1 MPPRAL
7 AAAAYLQAF
16 VLSGVAAVLLTRVL
30 LRATGYPQLG
40 GGGLH
45 IAHVLWGGLLL
56 AAGLGVALVFLG
68 GAARMTGAILG
79 GTGFGLFIDE
89 VGKFVTARTDYF
101 YAPAAG
107 IIYAVFAVLVVIT
120 QAVRERT
127 RLIPAERTANALDA
141 VAGGLIDGL
150 TDRRR
155 AQVLR
160 LARGSGAET
169 EAAVAALL
177 DAVPRRE
184 PPPPRCWQPWLAR
197 VRRVAVGLTDQ
208 RWVVRFVVLYLV
220 VEPAL
225 TVVGVAVDGVTGA
238 LDEERE
244 WGAVL
249 GVSASALATAV
260 LSIAAAVRLRR
271 DRIGAFRLFKLA
283 ILVDLLFGQIFN
295 FTVNQFG
302 AVAALAFDLFLLA
315 VVTAEHRRLSQA
327 G

>member
-16 VLSGVAAVLLTRVL
+16 VLSGVAAVLLTRAY

-45 IAHVLWGGLLL
+45 VAHVLWGGLLMTT
-56 AAGLGVALVFLG
+56 GLGVALVFLG

-79 GTGFGLFIDE
+79 GIGFGLFIDE

-101 YAPAAG
+101 YAPAAS
-107 IIYAVFAVLVVIT
+107 IIYAVFAILVVIT
-120 QAVRERT
+120 QAVRDRT

-141 VAGGLIDGL
+141 MAGGLIDGL

-155 AQVLR
+155 VEVL
-160 LARGSGAET
+160 LLTRGSGADT

-177 DAVPRRE
+177 DAVPCRE
-184 PPPPRCWQPWLAR
+184 SPPPRFWQPWLAR
-197 VRRVAVGLTDQ
+197 GRRVAVGLTDQ
-208 RWVVRFVVLYLV
+208 RWVVRLVVLYV
-220 VEPAL
+220 VVNPAL
-225 TVVGVAVDGVTGA
+225 TVVGVVIDGVTGT

-260 LSIAAAVRLRR
+260 LSVTAAVRLRGNR
-271 DRIGAFRLFKLA
+271 LGAFRLFKLA

-302 AVAALAFDLFLLA
+302 AVAALAFDVFLLA
-315 VVTAEHRRLSQA
+315 VVTAEHRRLSRT

>member
-1 MPPRAL
+1 
-7 AAAAYLQAF
+7 
-16 VLSGVAAVLLTRVL
+16 
-30 LRATGYPQLG
+30 
-40 GGGLH
+40 
-45 IAHVLWGGLLL
+45 
-56 AAGLGVALVFLG
+56 
-68 GAARMTGAILG
+68 
-79 GTGFGLFIDE
+79 
-89 VGKFVTARTDYF
+89 
-101 YAPAAG
+101 
-107 IIYAVFAVLVVIT
+107 
-120 QAVRERT
+120 VRERT
-127 RLIPAERTANALDA
+127 RLIPEERTANALDA

-184 PPPPRCWQPWLAR
+184 PPPPRFWQPWLAR

-315 VVTAEHRRLSQA
+315 VVTAEHRRLSRA
-327 G
+327 R

>member
-79 GTGFGLFIDE
+79 GIGFGLFIDE

-127 RLIPAERTANALDA
+127 RLIPEERTANALDA

-184 PPPPRCWQPWLAR
+184 PPPPRFWQPWLAR

-315 VVTAEHRRLSQA
+315 VVTAEHRRLSRA
-327 G
+327 R

>member
-79 GTGFGLFIDE
+79 GIGFGLFIDE

-127 RLIPAERTANALDA
+127 RLIPEERTANALDA

-169 EAAVAALL
+169 EAAVVALL

-184 PPPPRCWQPWLAR
+184 PPPPRFWQPWLAR

-315 VVTAEHRRLSQA
+315 VVTAEHRRLSRA
-327 G
+327 R